1 MAPLKMLKLK
11 EVIQKEVN
19 GNYVDLVTRQVG
31 RVVFSKLESEIKKL
45 EEGTVLVIDFS
56 GIGAIDYSCADE
68 IFAKLIS
75 RLQLNEYGEKY
86 IAFKNLSCGHKE
98 NIQIVLEKK
107 DLAVLIREKEGWA
120 ILGALDN
127 YLRQTLKI
135 IMEEGKLSSSEL
147 SSRFQL
153 ALNTAS
159 MRLSNLSKLRLV
171 SKKRA
176 VNTVG
181 KRCYI
186 YNSLLNAKN

>member
-1 MAPLKMLKLK
+1 MLKLK
-11 EVIQKEVN
+11 EVIQKEIN
-19 GNYVDLVTRQVG
+19 GTYVDLVTRQVG
-31 RVVFSKLESEIKKL
+31 RVVFSKLESEIKGL
-45 EEGTVLVIDFS
+45 AEGTVLVIDFS

-86 IAFKNLSCGHKE
+86 IAFKNLTSGHKE

-107 DLAVLIREKEGWA
+107 DLAVLIREKNGWD
-120 ILGALDN
+120 ILGALDD
-127 YLRQTLKI
+127 YLLQTLKV
-135 IMEEGKLSSSEL
+135 IMKEGQLSSSEL
-147 SSRFQL
+147 SVRFDL

-171 SKKRA
+171 SKKSS

-181 KRCYI
+181 KRCFI
-186 YNSLLNAKN
+186 YNALLDTKN